1 MANNSNENSNNIY
14 NNQRPR
20 IMVFRP
26 SLEEFKNFSDYIDY
40 MESKGAHLAGVAKVI
55 PPPEWTPRKSGY
67 NIDEIN
73 MTIPA
78 PICQLVSG

>member
-1 MANNSNENSNNIY
+1 MATTSNENVDNNY
-14 NNQRPR
+14 NNQNPR

-26 SLEEFKNFSDYIDY
+26 SFEEFKNFAGYIEY

-55 PPPEWTPRKSGY
+55 PPPEWKPRKSGY
-67 NIDEIN
+67 NIDDIN